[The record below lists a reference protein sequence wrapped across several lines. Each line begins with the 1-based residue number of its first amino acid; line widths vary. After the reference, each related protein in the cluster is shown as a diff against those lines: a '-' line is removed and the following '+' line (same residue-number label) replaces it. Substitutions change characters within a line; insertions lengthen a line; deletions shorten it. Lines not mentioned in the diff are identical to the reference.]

1 MCVCSCPQASAQQHC
16 DPPTNEQYWIPGR
29 EPQTIGAIMST
40 WTAKQP
46 DELGLVREKAGAFA
60 EHAWNY
66 RPYPYPKTG
75 LGSWLEFEARD
86 RRTDEQLDRVLGPLI
101 RNYRCDETTLQC
113 QPMPK
118 FPNGSVW

>member
-1 MCVCSCPQASAQQHC
+1 
-16 DPPTNEQYWIPGR
+16 
-29 EPQTIGAIMST
+29 MST

-75 LGSWLEFEARD
+75 LGSWVEFEARD

-118 FPNGSVW
+118 FSNGSVW